1 MSRRRGQSIYR
12 RDHVCACQL
21 PSLRHALPRGKFGYG
36 RCARHRRNAAFRL
49 EPNLVDAPGS
59 DLYGKANDVTTHRI
73 LNLCHAI
80 GICEIAHIPGMLEMI
95 E

>member
-1 MSRRRGQSIYR
+1 MTRRWGQSIDG
-12 RDHVCACQL
+12 RDHVYACQL
-21 PSLRHALPRGKFGYG
+21 PSLRQALPLGKFGYG
-36 RCARHRRNAAFRL
+36 RCARHCRNAPFRL

-73 LNLCHAI
+73 LNLCHGI
-80 GICEIAHIPGMLEMI
+80 GIREIAHIPGMLEMI